1 MDDLYE
7 VLQVH
12 PRAEP
17 YVIRAAYRALARRHH
32 PDMGGD
38 ERRMMAINAAWAVL
52 GDDRLRSAYDAD
64 RAGPSTSIAK
74 PAAPDQN
81 LHGTDRTQHVSA
93 PTRSRYDSSEAL
105 DFGRYEGWSLQQ
117 LVDVD
122 PDYLEWLART
132 PIGRRFTAAVD
143 ELLRARPAFN
153 PITAGSRA
161 GARTDGR

>member
-38 ERRMMAINAAWAVL
+38 EHRMMAINAAWAVL
-52 GDDRLRSAYDAD
+52 GDARLRSAYDTD
-64 RAGPSTSIAK
+64 RAGPSMSIAK
-74 PAAPDQN
+74 PAAADEN
-81 LHGTDRTQHVSA
+81 LHGTDRAHAGA
-93 PTRSRYDSSEAL
+93 PARSRYDSSEAL

-143 ELLRARPAFN
+143 ELLRARSAFS

-161 GARTDGR
+161 GTRTTGR